1 MAHSGRAFRSEEI
14 GGILEP
20 ASPRLV
26 HGLDEQ
32 RQIVLAGP
40 GFHPQRPDFGLIQ
53 LECGQP
59 FLQQNKHHLKQRLM
73 SRGASLAAISTIRS
87 NGRSA
92 WLKAPMSDSRTC
104 LSTWPKLE

>member
-73 SRGASLAAISTIRS
+73 SRGAFL
-87 NGRSA
+87 GRHFDHPFKRQVGMA
-92 WLKAPMSDSRTC
+92 EGPH
-104 LSTWPKLE
+104 E